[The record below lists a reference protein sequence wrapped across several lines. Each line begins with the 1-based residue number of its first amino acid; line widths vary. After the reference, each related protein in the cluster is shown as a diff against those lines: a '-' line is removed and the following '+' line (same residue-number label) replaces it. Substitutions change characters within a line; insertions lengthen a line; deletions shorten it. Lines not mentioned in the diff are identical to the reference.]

1 MCSFAGSAD
10 SGVFCD
16 AKISI
21 TPNGAFGFSAGALRR
36 INFSMGSGMRVRNL
50 PGWRRLPG
58 SSRCLTRLRCGQ
70 SRVIAL
76 GIPRAA

>member
-1 MCSFAGSAD
+1 MCSFAGFAD

-21 TPNGAFGFSAGALRR
+21 TPNGAFGFSTGALRR
-36 INFSMGSGMRVRNL
+36 IIFSMGRGMRVRTL
-50 PGWRRLPG
+50 PSRRRLPG
-58 SSRCLTRLRCGQ
+58 SRRCAARLRCGQ